1 MHEIVGIVGSGQMG
15 SAIGEI
21 SVSAGHNVY
30 FYDKSQDQ
38 LNKSSKK
45 LFNNLAKESSKKQL
59 SKEKKESLLSRLH
72 ISTSIASIDRCDIII
87 ECVMEDEK
95 VKSGSYNEID
105 QVRKNNSIIATN
117 TSSISINRLSNYI
130 REPDKFIGLHFMNP
144 PQVIKLVEIISHKN
158 TSTETLN
165 TIESFI
171 RKLNMTSVRG
181 NDSPGFIVNRILIPM
196 INEAVYCLEENLSD
210 IESIDKA
217 MRLGANHPM
226 GPLRLADYIGLDTCL
241 YILRVL
247 EKDLSNPSYKPC
259 PLLENYVKLGKLGK
273 KTGEGFYRY

>member
-1 MHEIVGIVGSGQMG
+1 MG

-21 SVSAGHNVY
+21 SVSAGYNVY
-30 FYDKSQDQ
+30 FYDKNQDQ
-38 LNKSSKK
+38 LDRTSEK
-45 LFNNLAKESSKKQL
+45 LLKYLVKESITKKL
-59 SKEKKESLLSRLH
+59 SKEKKESLLSKVH
-72 ISTSIASIDRCDIII
+72 FSTSIASINTCDIII
-87 ECVMEDEK
+87 ECVIEDEK
-95 VKSGSYNEID
+95 IKSDSYTEID
-105 QVRKNNSIIATN
+105 KVRKNNSIVATN
-117 TSSISINRLSNYI
+117 TSSIPINRLSNHL

-144 PQVIKLVEIISHKN
+144 PQVIKLVEIISHNN
-158 TSTETLN
+158 TSSETIN
-165 TIESFI
+165 TIENFI
-171 RKLNMTSVRG
+171 NKLKMTSVKS
-181 NDSPGFIVNRILIPM
+181 NDKPGFIVNRILIPM

-217 MRLGANHPM
+217 MKIGANHPM
-226 GPLRLADYIGLDTCL
+226 GPLKLADYIGLDTCL